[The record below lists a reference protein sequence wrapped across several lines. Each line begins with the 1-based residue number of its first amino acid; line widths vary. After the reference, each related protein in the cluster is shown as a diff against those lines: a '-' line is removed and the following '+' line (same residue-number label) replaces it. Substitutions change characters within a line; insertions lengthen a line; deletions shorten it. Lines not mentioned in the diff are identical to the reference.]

1 MRTSRTLTAIGWMT
15 LATGAIIGGAVVT
28 SSAMASETTPDEGT
42 SMVVLVNEG
51 DSDAIV
57 CVYPDMH
64 DIEPAVDEAH
74 AGDFATDVGHGREIA
89 GDAVH
94 AQARPGTAEECG
106 AAREELV
113 AP

>member
-1 MRTSRTLTAIGWMT
+1 MT

-42 SMVVLVNEG
+42 GIVFLVNEG
-51 DSDAIV
+51 ESDAIV
-57 CVYPDMH
+57 CVYTDMH

-74 AGDFATDVGHGREIA
+74 AGDFATDVGHADWPAASDGDHGDVA
-89 GDAVH
+89 GFAVP

-106 AAREELV
+106 AREEWV